1 MRRLGASGRLLAV
14 LLAAAT
20 GLVACG
26 GPEPAARV
34 EGVTTTRS
42 VDTTTTTALE
52 VTTTTIEVSLID
64 PVAIEREPDTGSVH
78 DWAGQRYEFG
88 NVRSVDAVDGRLTV
102 RVARARFAGSDGVL
116 RAGPELASEPV
127 VRGPTRVEPID
138 EPLRRYALSSDL
150 ELLRISP
157 TWVCGAGI
165 PSWTDESIFALALFG
180 SGRDTEAAIT
190 FNDEGRIIRIR
201 LTHTC

>member
-1 MRRLGASGRLLAV
+1 MRRFGAV
-14 LLAAAT
+14 
-20 GLVACG
+20 GLVVVSGWVAACG

-34 EGVTTTRS
+34 EGVTTTR
-42 VDTTTTTALE
+42 VVTTTTTTALE
-52 VTTTTIEVSLID
+52 VTTTTVEVSLID
-64 PVAIEREPDTGSVH
+64 PIAVEREPETGSVH
-78 DWAGQRYEFG
+78 DWVGQRYEFG
-88 NVRSVDAVDGRLTV
+88 NVRSVDAVDGRLTI
-102 RVARARFAGSDGVL
+102 RVARARIAGSDGVL
-116 RAGPELASEPV
+116 RSGPELASEPV

-138 EPLRRYALSSDL
+138 EPMRRYALSRDL

-165 PSWTDESIFALALFG
+165 PSWNDESIFALALFG